1 MADIEKKSFIIYE
14 NWARLFTELDS
25 QDAGDLI
32 KAICNYKLGKE
43 SHIENTTINAIFG
56 MIQTSLD
63 IDNERYIKKVERIQ
77 KVNESRRNRNEI
89 VNEKETKSQRNRD
102 EIVGVNVNDNVNV
115 NVNDNV
121 NVNVNVNDAFGNQ
134 AEEVMSLY
142 NTTCLFM
149 EPATM
154 ITPKRLSLITEL
166 LNGYGLDEIK
176 EVFQKAN
183 SSDYLLGKNS
193 KGWKASFDW
202 IIDINNFVKIAEGN
216 FDNKVEKTSKM
227 MNHNYDFEALEK
239 DSKMAASKRAKEIDL
254 KVLPKEEKPKDE
266 KPVYKGD
273 YEQWILECEEWERR
287 KNDI

>member
-1 MADIEKKSFIIYE
+1 MQDSMVFYKSF
-14 NWARLFTELDS
+14 F
-25 QDAGDLI
+25 DA
-32 KAICNYKLGKE
+32 
-43 SHIENTTINAIFG
+43 IN
-56 MIQTSLD
+56 
-63 IDNERYIKKVERIQ
+63 
-77 KVNESRRNRNEI
+77 
-89 VNEKETKSQRNRD
+89 
-102 EIVGVNVNDNVNV
+102 NVNDKEVQLQVYKAIFEFSLLEQDPELDGLAYTLFILIKPQLVANLKRREDGKKGGRPKTNGLENENHRLFKEETIGLENEKPNVNVNV

-121 NVNVNVNDAFGNQ
+121 NANLNDNR
-134 AEEVMSLY
+134 AEEVMSLF

-216 FDNKVEKTSKM
+216 FENKVEKTSKM

-273 YEQWILECEEWERR
+273 YEEWILECEEWERR